1 MASLH
6 KLLSE
11 EGFQRQKLRKPPK
24 KVKFKDVNAQEESIA
39 LPIYIC
45 HDRRSFDSSLQRAE
59 RALSHKS
66 SSVLSSRRGG
76 SGSERSNYTRSVS
89 EGNVPRRDEPAIDDV
104 AIKAM
109 ISILNGYVGQYLRD
123 KNFRESVREKC
134 YSCFARRKKHSDN
147 DIFAHME
154 LGIQSIERLVEKYDA
169 KKGMDLDSLQKSIK
183 LFDFVA
189 SLNPKNSRNNA
200 STCGTPNSCLSACA
214 QLYLSIVYKIVRND
228 RISARHLLQ
237 VFCDSPFLA
246 RTRLLPELWEHFFL
260 PHLLHLKIWYTK
272 ELEFLSVSDYDQND
286 KKIKALNEL
295 YNDQMDTGTMKFALY
310 YKEWLKIGAQ
320 APSIPSIPLPSKLS
334 NASSRR
340 RSADSVNSHFP
351 LSDKSLYQ
359 EVFGPIPKERSIDID
374 NRNGALKNDWD
385 TEEENII
392 SLEDD
397 KKAMV
402 QLKSSSPSYRM
413 QEVELRSDRKKKD
426 YFRFLACRTEPVVC
440 FLKGV
445 NLPKN
450 YEKFKND
457 GTVNHI
463 ESGDMTRVIA
473 TICSSESLSD
483 CEMAIRSIS
492 KYWLNSHGDP
502 RIENSLSQPSVI
514 QGIMEVLFV
523 SDEDEILEL
532 AISILAELATK
543 SETIRQFILN
553 SDPQL
558 DVSLRLLRSGSLFLK
573 AAVLLYLVKPKAKQM
588 ISSEWIPLVLRVL
601 EFGDHVQTLFAVKCR
616 PHEAAYY
623 FLDQLLTGFNED
635 KNLENARQL
644 ISLGGLGLLVRRMD
658 EGKTFE
664 KSEAASVIYYCIQA
678 NGSCRHYLAKNS
690 RKDTILSLL
699 VQGKHTKSQGRALEL
714 LTESLCLNRRKQRME
729 SLSALTKGWDCLN
742 TLHIL
747 LLCLQKARLQEC
759 AIIAVILLQLD
770 LMGDPLECSIYR
782 EEAIDA
788 IVKALDCRV
797 FDERVQEKTA
807 RALLILGGHFS
818 YTGEPEVEKW
828 LLRTA
833 GFDENSETSC
843 YGMDS
848 DIHGFLNLGE
858 EDKTTE
864 NLQSKAAMVLL
875 SKGNTRLIS
884 SLSNSIGSGI
894 PCLARASLVTV
905 CWMSCGFRLLEDK
918 ELQYAACSILV
929 PQLIQFL
936 NHDSALEE
944 RVLVSFSLLTLTKGT
959 DYFATSPL
967 DKGVLGCLGRLSDVT
982 WTAEELISH
991 ITSTSSSM
999 DPFS

>member
-11 EGFQRQKLRKPPK
+11 EGFQRQKWRKPQK
-24 KVKFKDVNAQEESIA
+24 KVKFKDVNGQEESIA

-45 HDRRSFDSSLQRAE
+45 HDRKSFDSSFQRGE
-59 RALSHKS
+59 RALSQKGS
-66 SSVLSSRRGG
+66 SIFSSRRGG

-89 EGNVPRRDEPAIDDV
+89 EVVVRSREEPAIDDV

-123 KNFRESVREKC
+123 KNFRESIREKC

-147 DIFAHME
+147 DVFAHME
-154 LGIQSIERLVEKYDA
+154 LGIQSIERLVEKYDT

-200 STCGTPNSCLSACA
+200 STCGTPNSYLSACA
-214 QLYLSIVYKIVRND
+214 QLYLSIVYKTARND

-246 RTRLLPELWEHFFL
+246 RTHLLPELWEHFFL

-272 ELEFLSVSDYDQND
+272 ELDFLSGSDYDEKE

-295 YNDQMDTGTMKFALY
+295 YNDQMDNGTMKFAMY

-320 APSIPSIPLPSKLS
+320 APSVPSIPLPSKLS
-334 NASSRR
+334 NTRSRR
-340 RSADSVNSHFP
+340 RSADSANSHFS
-351 LSDKSLYQ
+351 LSSKSLYQ
-359 EVFGPIPKERSIDID
+359 EVFGPIPKGRSIDLE
-374 NRNGALKNDWD
+374 NRNGASRNNWD
-385 TEEENII
+385 SEEENIS

-402 QLKSSSPSYRM
+402 QLMSSSQSYGI
-413 QEVELRSDRKKKD
+413 QNVELRSDSQKTD
-426 YFRFLACRTEPVVC
+426 YFRFLACRTEPVEC
-440 FLKGV
+440 FIKGN

-457 GTVNHI
+457 GIMNYI
-463 ESGDMTRVIA
+463 ESDEVTRAIA
-473 TICSSESLSD
+473 TVCSSESLSD
-483 CEMAIRSIS
+483 CEMAIRLIS
-492 KYWLNSHGDP
+492 KCWLNSHGDP

-523 SDEDEILEL
+523 SNEDEILEL

-543 SETIRQFILN
+543 SETVRQFILN

-558 DVSLRLLRSGSLFLK
+558 DVSVRLLRSGSLFLK

-601 EFGDHVQTLFAVKCR
+601 EFGDHVQTLFTVKCR

-635 KNLENARQL
+635 KNLENARQI
-644 ISLGGLGLLVRRMD
+644 ISLGGLGLLVRRME
-658 EGKTFE
+658 EGNTFE
-664 KSEAASVIYYCIQA
+664 KSEAASVLYYCVQA
-678 NGSCRHYLAKNS
+678 DGSCRHYLAKNL

-699 VQGKHTKSQGRALEL
+699 VLGKHTNSQARALEL
-714 LTESLCLNRRKQRME
+714 LIESLCLSRRKQRLE

-742 TLHIL
+742 AMRIL
-747 LLCLQKARLQEC
+747 LLHLQKARVQDRP
-759 AIIAVILLQLD
+759 IVAVILLQLD
-770 LMGDPLECSIYR
+770 LMGDPSECSIYR

-788 IVKALDCRV
+788 IVKALDYRV
-797 FDERVQEKTA
+797 FDEKVQEQTA

-828 LLRTA
+828 LLRKA
-833 GFDENSETSC
+833 GFDENNETPC
-843 YGMDS
+843 YGTDS
-848 DIHGFLNLGE
+848 DIYGFLNLGE
-858 EDKTTE
+858 EDKTRE
-864 NLQSKAAMVLL
+864 NLQRKAALVLL
-875 SKGNTRLIS
+875 SRGNTRLVS
-884 SLSNSIGSGI
+884 SLSNSIGNGI

-905 CWMSCGFRLLEDK
+905 CWMSSGFRLLGDK

-929 PQLIQFL
+929 PQLIQSL
-936 NHDSALEE
+936 NYDRALEE
-944 RVLVSFSLLTLTKGT
+944 RILASFSLLTLTKGT
-959 DYFATSPL
+959 DYFAKSRPS
-967 DKGVLGCLGRLSDVT
+967 DKGVLGCLGRLCDVT

-991 ITSTSSSM
+991 ITTNSL
-999 DPFS
+999 DPFP